1 MNRIRNSIL
10 MLIATIPDRLIPTF
24 VQRRIIDIAEKELQK
39 SRADVIKLRW
49 QQVKLENQ
57 LKEYKAKQ

>member
-1 MNRIRNSIL
+1 MNRIKKSIL
-10 MLIATIPDRLIPTF
+10 MLIASIPDQLIPDF
-24 VQRRIIDIAEKELQK
+24 AQKRIIDIAEKELQK
-39 SRADVIKLRW
+39 TKADVIKLRW